1 MLPYPESIDLPFRGK
16 TLRTRLT
23 HKAVMKAENDLG
35 LNILYFQEPMLLRKP
50 VAFQLAAWLY
60 VLTAH
65 KLAGVTLDE
74 CIDASMGDDREA
86 YMGMFAKFIEQLQ
99 PVLMDL
105 NGHQEATEKQAPLAE
120 FSGGESDGPP
130 LESTSA

>member
-1 MLPYPESIDLPFRGK
+1 M
-16 TLRTRLT
+16 RTRLT

-86 YMGMFAKFIEQLQ
+86 YMGMFSKFIEQLQ

-105 NGHQEATEKQAPLAE
+105 NGHQEATEKQSPLVE
-120 FSGGESDGPP
+120 SSGGESDGLP
-130 LESTSA
+130 LEYISG